1 MESSNTIVRDTTI
14 LVVITLVVGILLGAV
29 NMVTK
34 EPIAAAEQKATNEAY
49 AVVMEGADFSDSM
62 TDIVSEAETKYTN
75 AELLD
80 CRAATKDGQAAGWV
94 VKLNATK
101 GYGGDVCIVI
111 GFDTDA
117 TITGFTVLS
126 ADNETPGLGANC
138 TQESFTSQFAGK
150 NAGDGEYKLYKASD
164 TKPDDM
170 SAGID
175 AITSAT
181 ITSTAVTDAVNAAN
195 QFVHEYCMNGGSSE
209 VSTDE

>member
-1 MESSNTIVRDTTI
+1 MESNTIVKDTAV
-14 LVVITLVVGILLGAV
+14 LVVITLIVGLLLGAV

-49 AVVMEGADFSDSM
+49 AVVMEGAEFGDSM
-62 TDIVSEAETKYTN
+62 TDIVTTAKDSYAN

-80 CRAATKDGQAAGWV
+80 CRAAVKDGADAGWV

-101 GYGGDVCIVI
+101 GYGGNVCIVV
-111 GFDTDA
+111 GFDMEA

-150 NAGDGEYKLYKASD
+150 NAGDGDYKLYKASD
-164 TKPDDM
+164 AKPEDM
-170 SAGID
+170 SAGVD

-181 ITSTAVTDAVNAAN
+181 ITSNAVTDALNAAN
-195 QFVHEYCMNGGSSE
+195 KFVHEYCMNGGSE
-209 VSTDE
+209 VSADE

>member
-1 MESSNTIVRDTTI
+1 MGNNTIIKDTAV
-14 LVVITLVVGILLGAV
+14 LVVITLVVGLLLGAV

-49 AVVMEGADFSDSM
+49 AVVMDGAEFGDSM
-62 TDIVSEAETKYTN
+62 TDIVTKAKDQYTN

-80 CRAATKDGQAAGWV
+80 CRPATKDGADYGWV

-101 GYGGDVCIVI
+101 GYGGNVCIVV
-111 GFDTDA
+111 GFDTEA

-150 NAGDGEYKLYKASD
+150 NAGDGDYKLYKGSD
-164 TKPDDM
+164 TKPADM

-195 QFVHEYCMNGGSSE
+195 KFVHEYCMNAGSE
-209 VSTDE
+209 VSADE

>member
-1 MESSNTIVRDTTI
+1 MESNTIVKDTAI
-14 LVVITLVVGILLGAV
+14 LVIITLIVGFLLGAV

-49 AVVMEGADFSDSM
+49 AVVMENAEFSDSL

-75 AELLD
+75 AVILD
-80 CRAATKDGQAAGWV
+80 CREASKDGAVFGWV

-101 GYGGDVCIVI
+101 GYGGNVGLVI
-111 GFDTDA
+111 GFDIEG

-126 ADNETPGLGANC
+126 ADKETPGLGANC
-138 TQESFTSQFAGK
+138 TQESFTSQFTGK
-150 NAGDGEYKLYKASD
+150 NAGDGNYTLYKASD
-164 TKPDDM
+164 TKPEDM

-181 ITSTAVTDAVNAAN
+181 ITSSAVTDAVNAAN
-195 QFVHEYCMNGGSSE
+195 KFVREYCMTGNSE
-209 VSTDE
+209 VSVDE

>member
-1 MESSNTIVRDTTI
+1 MGNNTIIKDTAV
-14 LVVITLVVGILLGAV
+14 LVVITLVVGLLLGAV

-49 AVVMEGADFSDSM
+49 AVVMDGAEFGDSM
-62 TDIVSEAETKYTN
+62 TDIVTKAQDQYTN

-80 CRAATKDGQAAGWV
+80 CRPATKDGAACGWV

-101 GYGGDVCIVI
+101 GYGGNVCIVV
-111 GFDTDA
+111 GFDTEA

-150 NAGDGEYKLYKASD
+150 NAGDGDYKLYKASD
-164 TKPDDM
+164 AKPADM

-195 QFVHEYCMNGGSSE
+195 KFVHEYCMNAGSE
-209 VSTDE
+209 VSADE

>member
-1 MESSNTIVRDTTI
+1 MESNTIVKDTAI
-14 LVVITLVVGILLGAV
+14 LVIITLIVGFLLGAV

-49 AVVMEGADFSDSM
+49 AVVMENAEFSDSL

-75 AELLD
+75 AVILD
-80 CRAATKDGQAAGWV
+80 CREASKDGAVFGWV

-101 GYGGDVCIVI
+101 GYGGNVGLVI
-111 GFDTDA
+111 GFDTEG

-126 ADNETPGLGANC
+126 ADKETPGLGANC
-138 TQESFTSQFAGK
+138 TQESFTSQFTGK
-150 NAGDGEYKLYKASD
+150 NAGDGNYTLYKASD
-164 TKPDDM
+164 TKPEDM

-181 ITSTAVTDAVNAAN
+181 ITSSAVTDAEN
-195 QFVHEYCMNGGSSE
+195 FV
-209 VSTDE
+209 

>member
-1 MESSNTIVRDTTI
+1 MESNTIVKDTAI
-14 LVVITLVVGILLGAV
+14 LVIITLIVGVLLGAV

-34 EPIAAAEQKATNEAY
+34 EPIAAAEEKATNEAY
-49 AVVMEGADFSDSM
+49 AVVMEGAEFGESM
-62 TDIVSEAETKYTN
+62 TDLVKEAETDYTN

-80 CRAATKDGQAAGWV
+80 CRSAAKDDALMGWV

-101 GYGGDVCIVI
+101 GYGGDVTLVI
-111 GFDTDA
+111 GFDTSG
-117 TITGFTVLS
+117 TITGFTVLA

-138 TQESFTSQFAGK
+138 TKDNFTSQFAGK
-150 NAGDGEYKLYKASD
+150 NAGEGDYKLYKGSD
-164 TKPDDM
+164 AKPADM

-195 QFVHEYCMNGGSSE
+195 KFIHEHCMNGGSLE
-209 VSTDE
+209 VGNNE

>member
-1 MESSNTIVRDTTI
+1 MGNNTIIKDTAV

-49 AVVMEGADFSDSM
+49 AVVMENAGFGDSM
-62 TDIVSEAETKYTN
+62 TDIITKAQDQYTN

-80 CRAATKDGQAAGWV
+80 CRPAEKDGTACGWV

-101 GYGGDVCIVI
+101 GYGGDVCIVV
-111 GFDTDA
+111 GFDTEA

-150 NAGDGEYKLYKASD
+150 NAGDGEYKLYKGSD
-164 TKPDDM
+164 TKPADM

-195 QFVHEYCMNGGSSE
+195 KFVHEYCMNAGSE
-209 VSTDE
+209 VSADE

>member
-1 MESSNTIVRDTTI
+1 MESNTIIKDTAI
-14 LVVITLVVGILLGAV
+14 LVMITLIVGFLLGAV

-49 AVVMEGADFSDSM
+49 AVVMDGAEFGDSL

-75 AELLD
+75 AVILD
-80 CRAATKDGQAAGWV
+80 CRAASKDGTEFGWV

-101 GYGGDVCIVI
+101 GYGGNVGLVI
-111 GFDTDA
+111 GFDTEG

-150 NAGDGEYKLYKASD
+150 NAGSGDYKLYKASD
-164 TKPDDM
+164 AKPEDM
-170 SAGID
+170 SAGVD

-181 ITSTAVTDAVNAAN
+181 ITSSAVVDAVNAAN
-195 QFVHEYCMNGGSSE
+195 KFIREYCMTGTNSE
-209 VSTDE
+209 VSADE